1 MRALLILFGVL
12 LWSGVALAEEA
23 KPEFGAW
30 LQEVRA
36 EARGKGISDATLDAA
51 LAGVAPIE
59 RVVELDRSQPELTW
73 TLQDYL
79 DKVIPPSRIALGRK
93 KLAENRRLL
102 EEVGAKYGVQPRFIV
117 AFWGIETNFGGVSGG
132 FQVVDALVTLAY
144 DGRRGSY
151 FRGELMNALRI
162 LEDGHTT
169 PDQMMGSWAGA
180 MGQVQF
186 MPSSFLAYAVDYDGD
201 GRKDIWG
208 SKADAF
214 ASGANYLSGSGWQV
228 DQTWGREV
236 RLPQGFDPSLLG
248 LETTKGLPAWQA
260 LGVRRADGRD
270 LPRRNLPASI
280 VQPEEGGRSFAAYA
294 NYRAILKWNRS
305 HWFALAV
312 GKLADGVG
320 AVSGAEGR

>member
-1 MRALLILFGVL
+1 MRLLAVLGLL
-12 LWSGVALAEEA
+12 LWAGGAFAQDTR
-23 KPEFGAW
+23 PEFSVW

-36 EARGKGISDATLDAA
+36 EAREKGISDATLDAA

-59 RVVELDRSQPELTW
+59 RVVELDRKQPELTW
-73 TLQDYL
+73 TLEDYL
-79 DKVIPPSRIALGRK
+79 TKVIPPSRIELGRK
-93 KLAENRRLL
+93 KLAEHRALL

-117 AFWGIETNFGGVSGG
+117 AFWGIETNFGSVSGG
-132 FQVVDALVTLAY
+132 FKVVDALVTLAY
-144 DGRRGSY
+144 DGRRGKY

-169 PDQMMGSWAGA
+169 PEKMTGSWAGA

-186 MPSSFLAYAVDYDGD
+186 MPSSFLNYAVDYDGD

-208 SKADAF
+208 STADAF
-214 ASGANYLSGSGWQV
+214 ASGANYLAGSGWQA

-236 RLPQGFDPSLLG
+236 RLPKGFDPALLG
-248 LETTKGLPAWQA
+248 LETTKGLAEWQA

-312 GKLADGVG
+312 GKLADGV
-320 AVSGAEGR
+320 ALR

>member
-1 MRALLILFGVL
+1 MRRLLLIGVALLA
-12 LWSGVALAEEA
+12 SGVAFAAEG
-23 KPEFGAW
+23 KPDFGAW
-30 LQEVRA
+30 LEGVRV
-36 EARGKGISDATLDAA
+36 EAREKGISEGTLDAA
-51 LAGVAPIE
+51 LADVRPIE

-73 TLQDYL
+73 TLEDYL
-79 DKVIPPSRIALGRK
+79 AKVIPASRIELGRK

-102 EEVGAKYGVQPRFIV
+102 QEVGKKYGVQPRFIV
-117 AFWGIETNFGGVSGG
+117 AFWGIETNFGSAAGG
-132 FQVVDALVTLAY
+132 FRVVEALVTLAY
-144 DGRRGSY
+144 DARRSSY

-169 PDQMMGSWAGA
+169 PERMLGSWAGA

-186 MPSSFLAYAVDYDGD
+186 MPSSFLNFAVDYDDD

-214 ASGANYLSGSGWQV
+214 ASAANYLSGSGWQG

-236 RLPQGFDPSLLG
+236 LLPKGFDVSLLG
-248 LETTKGLPAWQA
+248 LETTKPLGKWQE
-260 LGVRRADGRD
+260 LGVRRIDGRD
-270 LPRRNLPASI
+270 LPRRDLPASL
-280 VQPEEGGRSFAAYA
+280 VQPEEGGRSFLTYA

-312 GKLADGVG
+312 GKLADGV
-320 AVSGAEGR
+320 ADR

>member
-1 MRALLILFGVL
+1 MRLLLVLLGVL
-12 LWSGVALAEEA
+12 LWSGSAVAEEA

-30 LQEVRA
+30 LEAVRA
-36 EARGKGISDATLDAA
+36 EAREKGISDATMDGAF
-51 LAGVAPIE
+51 AGVAPIK

-79 DKVIPPSRIALGRK
+79 NKVIPQSRIDLGRK
-93 KLAENRRLL
+93 KLAENRALL

-132 FQVVDALVTLAY
+132 FKVVDALVTLAY
-144 DGRRGSY
+144 DGRRGKY
-151 FRGELMNALRI
+151 FRKELMNALRI

-169 PDQMMGSWAGA
+169 PEKMTGSWAGA

-186 MPSSFLAYAVDYDGD
+186 MPSSFLNFAVDYDGD

-214 ASGANYLSGSGWQV
+214 ASGANYLAGSGWQG

-236 RLPQGFDPSLLG
+236 KLPQGFDAGLLG
-248 LETTKGLPAWQA
+248 LETTKGLTEWQK
-260 LGVRRADGRD
+260 LGVRRLDGRD
-270 LPRRNLPASI
+270 LPRRNLPASV
-280 VQPEEGGRSFAAYA
+280 VQPEEGGRTFVAYA

-312 GKLADGVG
+312 GKLADGVV
-320 AVSGAEGR
+320 AP

>member
-1 MRALLILFGVL
+1 MRLLLVLGLL
-12 LWSGVALAEEA
+12 LWSGVAGAEDA

-30 LQEVRA
+30 LQEVRV
-36 EARGKGISDATLDAA
+36 EALGKGISAATLDAA
-51 LAGVAPIE
+51 FAGVEPIA

-73 TLQDYL
+73 TLEDYL
-79 DKVIPPSRIALGRK
+79 NKVIPQSRIDLGRK
-93 KLAENRRLL
+93 KFAEHRALL
-102 EEVGAKYGVQPRFIV
+102 EEVGAKFGVQPRFIV
-117 AFWGIETNFGGVSGG
+117 AFWGIETNFGSVSGG
-132 FQVVDALVTLAY
+132 FRVVNALVTLAY
-144 DGRRGSY
+144 DGRRGKY

-169 PDQMMGSWAGA
+169 PDRMMGSWAGA

-186 MPSSFLAYAVDYDGD
+186 MPSSFLNYAVDYDGD

-208 SKADAF
+208 STADAF
-214 ASGANYLSGSGWQV
+214 ASGANYLAGSGWQG

-236 RLPQGFDPSLLG
+236 RLPEGFDRALLG
-248 LETTKGLPAWQA
+248 LETTKGLGEWQA

-270 LPRRNLPASI
+270 LPRRDLPASI

-320 AVSGAEGR
+320 AR